1 MAFSISFADEQSW
14 YEENYEVEDAG
25 EIETEDLEYCEYK
38 SMRSTF
44 DLFEKLKKENEAL
57 KAENK
62 SQELTQLL
70 TLKTVNDLK
79 AEVEDLET
87 QIMEYETTERS
98 DIEDLEEM
106 TQEKAELEEKVE
118 ELKEEADDKINDLK
132 AKVEELEGWK
142 NAVALLR
149 QCLQSWGVE
158 IEELKAENIAMWD
171 AISSH
176 KCEESDI
183 GDFELKKDKDGIPL
197 HPFTAIRNELNA
209 EIEKL
214 KTKNESVEDFWT
226 CIMDHICCDSKPD
239 NPDELWVE
247 GWCERKGIDGDK
259 KKNLYE
265 EFEFYEE

>member
-1 MAFSISFADEQSW
+1 MASIDYKAL
-14 YEENYEVEDAG
+14 YEAKCV
-25 EIETEDLEYCEYK
+25 
-38 SMRSTF
+38 
-44 DLFEKLKKENEAL
+44 ENE
-57 KAENK
+57 
-62 SQELTQLL
+62 T
-70 TLKTVNDLK
+70 LK

-87 QIMEYETTERS
+87 QVMEYETTERS

-118 ELKEEADDKINDLK
+118 ELEEN
-132 AKVEELEGWK
+132 VENLTATLEMTMDNIKKCKTSCDG
-142 NAVALLR
+142 
-149 QCLQSWGVE
+149 GVYGLVPQEE
-158 IEELKAENIAMWD
+158 IEKLKEENIAMWD

-214 KTKNESVEDFWT
+214 ETKNESVEDFWT

-265 EFEFYEE
+265 EFEFDEE